1 MLTQQLMLLNS
12 LLIEV
17 FLHARR
23 RTNSILRP
31 VLDLLYL
38 ERTQHVPTVDVWLN
52 GRMIVK
58 QLSMLK

>member
-1 MLTQQLMLLNS
+1 MLLNS

-17 FLHARR
+17 FLHAWRR
-23 RTNSILRP
+23 RPSSAPRLL
-31 VLDLLYL
+31 LDLLYL